1 MSRSAPVVVDKE
13 MQNLLNRALRLADPD
28 TMARLG
34 DLLTYLS
41 EGADLL
47 DYAIDVPEGL
57 EDKPVF
63 KRMLLSRQLLEKE
76 PLGHA

>member
-1 MSRSAPVVVDKE
+1 MSRVAPVTVEKE
-13 MQNLLNRALRLADPD
+13 MQRLLHRALLLSDAD
-28 TMARLG
+28 TLVRLG
-34 DLLTYLS
+34 ELLTYLS

-63 KRMLLSRQLLEKE
+63 KRMLLSRQLLEKD